1 MQLANLKMH
10 IYSVFKGGHSLLN
23 TIIFDLDGTLLP
35 LDMDHFMHIYFKEM
49 GIAFQDMIEPKRL
62 VDNVWN
68 ATNVMVNNI
77 EYRTNEDVFME
88 KFQTLI
94 DGDLDTY
101 LQRFD
106 EFYDKGFLKTR
117 SAVSHMP
124 LIVEAVELLKQ
135 KGYQTVL
142 ATNPLFPRKA
152 IIHRLKWA
160 GFQEEDFSYITCYE
174 NNHYCKPQIQFYE
187 EVLQEAGKS
196 AVECM
201 MVGNDVEED
210 MVAGK
215 LGMQT
220 YLITNHIIKRST
232 EDICCTYQGGYEDFL
247 RFAQEIKSLK

>member
-1 MQLANLKMH
+1 M
-10 IYSVFKGGHSLLN
+10 LN